1 MESVLK
7 LKQITIMRYLYAIAT
22 LLTGVFW
29 LISLKSEYAILFA
42 ICVFIAIFDSLTNII
57 KNQENGKL

>member
-1 MESVLK
+1 
-7 LKQITIMRYLYAIAT
+7 MRYLYAIAT

-29 LISLKSEYAILFA
+29 VISLKSEFGILFA
-42 ICVFIAIFDSLTNII
+42 IYAFIAIFDSLTIII